1 MTTIEELINTIEEL
15 NDLCAQ
21 ALDLADEYSGGDS
34 ETAEELRE
42 RLELILDEH
51 RKLN

>member
-15 NDLCAQ
+15 NDLCAEV
-21 ALDLADEYSGGDS
+21 LDLADEYGSES
-34 ETAEELRE
+34 ETAQKLRE
-42 RLELILDEH
+42 RLELIIDEH

>member
-1 MTTIEELINTIEEL
+1 MKTIEQLLETIEEL
-15 NDLCAQ
+15 NDLAAQ

-34 ETAEELRE
+34 ETGEELRE